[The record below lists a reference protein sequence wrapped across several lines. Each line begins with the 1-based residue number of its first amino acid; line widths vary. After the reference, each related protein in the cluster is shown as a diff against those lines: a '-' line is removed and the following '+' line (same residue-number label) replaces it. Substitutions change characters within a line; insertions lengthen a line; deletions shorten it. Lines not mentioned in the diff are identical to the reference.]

1 MKKKEKKKKRKNRE
15 RFKKIEKG
23 KMQEINIGGRAR
35 EEAKGKVVPRD
46 ESHYIWWFQ
55 ASVVDRT

>member
-1 MKKKEKKKKRKNRE
+1 
-15 RFKKIEKG
+15 
-23 KMQEINIGGRAR
+23 MQEINMGGRAR
-35 EEAKGKVVPRD
+35 EEANGKVVPRE